1 MPDFELDPHAHQPG
15 NGSGSNHVAAA
26 LGGAHSPAGNPGTAP
41 HRATNFGSG
50 SHSASPSP
58 NGPTSWP
65 ILRPGA
71 PVSTGPMTVFPIEG
85 IPDHSPDYILLADAI
100 KHELARVQ
108 EVDKGGQVPLLML
121 DSRADLP
128 ILAIQGE
135 ELIGAKQNR
144 TLNVSILAGRG
155 KTEIPVTCIER
166 GRWAYNSRN
175 FGAGGFE
182 HYMLRRKKAAMVS
195 SSRKL
200 RRPAHRRVESYAA
213 DQGAVWQE
221 VDHQLASHQVASPTA
236 SLSDL
241 YSNDRVSSML
251 DRFDV
256 GMKLPATTRGVVVA
270 FGDQVV
276 SAEIFECPKVFAKL
290 WPRILRSYAVTAM
303 NQMAVRETQGEG
315 PGKDQAGKNGGPT
328 LEQAEA
334 FLLGPCNVEGKSE
347 ESVGLGQDVRW
358 ETDGFLACSLFHE
371 GRMLHGTVYGRA

>member
-1 MPDFELDPHAHQPG
+1 MPNFNLDPHAHQPG
-15 NGSGSNHVAAA
+15 SGANLGSGD
-26 LGGAHSPAGNPGTAP
+26 HSTGPP
-41 HRATNFGSG
+41 
-50 SHSASPSP
+50 P
-58 NGPTSWP
+58 NDHTSWP

-71 PVSTGPMTVFPIEG
+71 PVTTGAMTVFPIEG
-85 IPDHSPDYILLADAI
+85 IPDHTPDYILLADAI

-108 EVDKGGQVPLLML
+108 EVDKGGQVPLLLL
-121 DSRADLP
+121 DSRADQP

-144 TLNVSILAGRG
+144 TLNVSILAGKG

-195 SSRKL
+195 SSRK
-200 RRPAHRRVESYAA
+200 RRGPARRRVESYAA
-213 DQGAVWQE
+213 DQGSVWQE
-221 VDHQLASHQVASPTA
+221 VDHELACHQVASPTA

-241 YSNDRVSSML
+241 YSNRRVSSIL

-256 GMKLPATTRGVVVA
+256 GLKLPATARGVVVA
-270 FGDQVV
+270 FGDRVV

-303 NQMAVRETQGEG
+303 NQMAVREMQDEE
-315 PGKDQAGKNGGPT
+315 QSGKNRAPT
-328 LEQAEA
+328 LEQAES
-334 FLLGPCNVEGKSE
+334 FLLEPCNVEGKSE
-347 ESVGLGQDVRW
+347 ESVGLGRDVRW
-358 ETDGFLACSLFHE
+358 ESDGFLACSLFHE
-371 GRMLHGTVYGRA
+371 GRMLHGTVYGRG